1 MIVDM
6 LGGWYMDPERAAIL
20 QAGPV
25 RRAGQPCQWEGTLHC
40 RLLHGKE
47 ARPV

>member
-1 MIVDM
+1 M
-6 LGGWYMDPERAAIL
+6 LGGRYMDPERAALL

-25 RRAGQPCQWEGTLHC
+25 RRAGQPRQREGTLHC

-47 ARPV
+47 ARPI